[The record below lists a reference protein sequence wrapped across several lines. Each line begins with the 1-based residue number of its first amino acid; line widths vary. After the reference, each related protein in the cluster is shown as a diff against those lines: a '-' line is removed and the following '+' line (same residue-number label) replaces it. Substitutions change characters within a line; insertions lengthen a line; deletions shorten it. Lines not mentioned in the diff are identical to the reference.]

1 MGISQKADLY
11 QNGIYEFDD
20 ASVIQMEENRQIVCA
35 RGGSTAVILIYEG
48 DLDMNG
54 QLEYISQAVLAGK
67 DSWKEELAN

>member
-1 MGISQKADLY
+1 
-11 QNGIYEFDD
+11 
-20 ASVIQMEENRQIVCA
+20 MEENRQIVCA
-35 RGGSTAVILIYEG
+35 RGGKTAAILIYEG

>member
-35 RGGSTAVILIYEG
+35 RGGKTAAILIYEG

-67 DSWKEELAN
+67 DSWREELAN